1 MHQPIDLQ
9 KAYCLLN
16 HGPVVLVSSAHG
28 DVRNVMSAA
37 WVMPLDFDPP
47 KVAVVIDKGAFSR
60 ELIEKSG
67 EFALNI
73 PARRIAEQV
82 LAVGSCSGR
91 DGDKFA
97 ASGLRTFSAD
107 KIAAP
112 LVEGCIGWLEC
123 RLIPEPHTQQAY
135 DLLLGEVVAAHADPR
150 VFDGRWHFADEGS
163 RTLHYIAGGSF
174 FATGEQFSVGEAE

>member
-1 MHQPIDLQ
+1 MHQPINLQ

-16 HGPVVLVSSAHG
+16 HGPVTLVTSAHAG
-28 DVRNVMSAA
+28 VRNVMAAA
-37 WVMPLDFDPP
+37 WAMPLDFDPP
-47 KVAVVIDKGAFSR
+47 KVAIVIDKGALTR

-82 LAVGSCSGR
+82 LAVGSRSGR

-97 ASGLRTFSAD
+97 SSGLRTFAAD

-112 LVEGCIGWLEC
+112 LVEGCVGWLEC
-123 RLIPEPHTQQAY
+123 RLIPEPRNQQAY
-135 DLLLGEVVAAHADPR
+135 DLLVAEVVAAHADPR

-174 FATGEQFSVGEAE
+174 FATGEEFSVEGAE